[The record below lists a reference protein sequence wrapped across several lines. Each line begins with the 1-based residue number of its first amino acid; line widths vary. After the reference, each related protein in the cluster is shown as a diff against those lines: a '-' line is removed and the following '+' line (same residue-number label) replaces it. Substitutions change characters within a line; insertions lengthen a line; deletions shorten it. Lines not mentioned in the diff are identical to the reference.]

1 MVDKAVQCYPDEEKY
16 FKTQPQAF
24 PWFQI
29 DLKET
34 RVVFGL
40 TVFFRDDAFKPPYS
54 HFSNVKIFVLDQ
66 PLEGQITKEIVD
78 SLEPSKHCYTLESPP
93 TPRKHKLDIECLYA
107 LEGRYLG
114 VIMNNNA
121 TTSYIS
127 LNEVVPILLG
137 KHIFCLLIMVVLYQ
151 KSFCVTGKPFAFASS
166 FINLFVFR
174 YEPKYVIDKT
184 TGNPQKTFK
193 SVKERY
199 PWLAIDF
206 GTKITVNKVKFIFA
220 KYYYLRVCI

>member
-1 MVDKAVQCYPDEEKY
+1 MVDKAVQCYPDEDKY

-29 DLKET
+29 DLQET

-66 PLEGQITKEIVD
+66 PLAGQITKETVD
-78 SLEPSKHCYTLESPP
+78 SLEPGKHCFTLKSPP

-127 LNEVVPILLG
+127 LNEVMPILLG
-137 KHIFCLLIMVVLYQ
+137 KHIFCLLILCWYYIK

-166 FINLFVFR
+166 FVNLFLYK

-184 TGNPQKTFK
+184 TGNPQETFK

-206 GTKITVNKVKFIFA
+206 GTKITVNKVKSSP
-220 KYYYLRVCI
+220 CIN